1 MMIMK
6 MLKKTLTLTIIFINI
21 LPSSGQIIRSLDFNH
36 AVMEASEKKNVLT
49 EKAISS
55 DTIFF
60 EDEFFEDFSSYHYE
74 VFPKTEV
81 WADQYACIN
90 STYADSMISLG
101 VATLDAYDQ
110 KGYPYYSSLKTI
122 THGDTLTSQMF
133 IFNDPS
139 TDSLVFSFFYQC
151 GGKVS
156 GPEINDSLILD
167 FFDANDSLWCKAFYL
182 LGGEQMHA
190 FKQVIIP
197 IEDSLIQDGFR
208 FRFRNYV
215 SLALENIPGEDY
227 GKYSNADQWHLDYIQ
242 IKSVKDTA
250 ELKLINDM
258 TIVKPLMSSLVGY
271 TSVPYHHYALAA
283 NVIERKTMPISYRTI
298 FPMQEEI
305 ISLVRY
311 YSSYD
316 ILKNKQ
322 LRDLQYDE
330 NIAPY
335 AYFNEA
341 EFFTSGYTYDKNDSI
356 AEIELMAVIQ
366 AQAIDQKLV
375 NDTAKRKE
383 IYHDH
388 YAYDDGTA
396 ELGLGIAGEYQNLNR
411 IAVLFRVYKQS
422 NDPDNLEAILI
433 YFNKSINDYTSQS
446 EYKISIRKNDGI
458 YPASDTLYTSKGYF
472 PDYSVR
478 LNEFTRI
485 ELNRPVSLSD
495 TFFIVIEQLD
505 SYLNIGYDIN
515 NDSRDKIFFYTN
527 TGQGWQNSVSLPAGS
542 LMIRPSFGKYTL
554 PHTGTKIIDKSD
566 NLKIYPNPAKD
577 ILYLDLPEEYINS
590 YTIKIYNIMGVM
602 LVNSCSERNSI
613 DISGLDKGLYLLQ
626 LTSEDKKMN
635 LTTKF
640 IKE

>member
-1 MMIMK
+1 MIMK
-6 MLKKTLTLTIIFINI
+6 MLKKTLILTIILISI
-21 LPSSGQIIRSLDFNH
+21 LPSYGQIIRSLDFNH
-36 AVMEASEKKNVLT
+36 AVMEASAKRKVLIEKT
-49 EKAISS
+49 ISS

-74 VFPKTEV
+74 VFPRTDV

-110 KGYPYYSSLKTI
+110 KGYPYYKSNKPVTQ
-122 THGDTLTSQMF
+122 GDTLTSQAF
-133 IFNDPS
+133 VFSDPS

-167 FFDANDSLWCKAFYL
+167 FFDANDSLWHKVFYR
-182 LGGEQMHA
+182 LGGEQMHN

-215 SLALENIPGEDY
+215 SLALENIPGEDL
-227 GKYSNADQWHLDYIQ
+227 GKFSNADQWHLDYLQ

-250 ELKLINDM
+250 ELRSINDM
-258 TIVKPLMSSLVGY
+258 TMVKPLMSSLVGC
-271 TSVPYHHYALAA
+271 TSVPYHHYALAR
-283 NVIERKTMPISYRTI
+283 NVIERKTIPISYRTI
-298 FPMQEEI
+298 FPEQEEI

-311 YSSYD
+311 YYSYD
-316 ILKNKQ
+316 VKNDQ
-322 LRDLQYDE
+322 LLMDLQYDE

-335 AYFNEA
+335 SYFNNA
-341 EFFTSGYTYDKNDSI
+341 EFFVSGYTYDKNDSI

-375 NDTAKRKE
+375 NDTVKRKE

-396 ELGLGIAGEYQNLNR
+396 ELGLGIAGEQQSLNR
-411 IAVLFRVYKQS
+411 IAVRFRVYKQS
-422 NDPDNLEAILI
+422 NDPDTLRAILI

-446 EYKISIRKNDGI
+446 EYRISIRKNDGE
-458 YPASDTLYTSKGYF
+458 YPSNDTLYTSKGYF

-485 ELNRPVSLSD
+485 ELDRPVVLSD
-495 TFFIVIEQLD
+495 TFFVVIEQLD

-515 NDSRDKIFFYTN
+515 NNSLGNTYFYTN
-527 TGQGWQNSVSLPAGS
+527 TGQGWMNSTSLPAGS
-542 LMIRPSFGKYTL
+542 LMIRPSFGKFTL
-554 PHTGTKIIDKSD
+554 PLTSAEFVDKSD
-566 NLKIYPNPAKD
+566 KLKIYPNPATD
-577 ILYLDLPEEYINS
+577 LLYLDLPEEYINS

-602 LVNSCSERNSI
+602 LVNSCSEKNSI
-613 DISGLDKGLYLLQ
+613 DISTLHKGLYILH